1 MAAGNASLQKLAS
14 CLREHSAALAQCLPG
29 MLSAAAVK
37 LHAAA
42 AQLLLGCF
50 SIYDAQAAL
59 VQTVLEGLHE
69 ALQQSKCDD
78 GLLGGCVALRLAV
91 MLQEQRELDAAL
103 VVVQQVRVG
112 QTVCCSTQGQVVTSH
127 SCFGCQCLTYFV
139 HVLSRDKARHPCVH
153 TPDTATP

>member
-1 MAAGNASLQKLAS
+1 
-14 CLREHSAALAQCLPG
+14 

-103 VVVQQVRVG
+103 VVVQQGLAPSLRPGVMHCG
-112 QTVCCSTQGQVVTSH
+112 SCMGWQTSTCAG
-127 SCFGCQCLTYFV
+127 
-139 HVLSRDKARHPCVH
+139 
-153 TPDTATP
+153 